1 MSDEVISSLNK
12 PTRRESALGKNVS
25 VRDLSTNKQ
34 VYVSW
39 GIVTN
44 VYYKKG
50 TLDFKTTLMGSSYIA
65 TEKHNA
71 MSGSAK
77 IPVDFWGNNSDGK
90 PFGSYRPIS
99 VGNRILVAYIG
110 GKTSSPVVI
119 GVYPDTESSYELISP
134 AIDDTSS
141 IDGTTDE
148 IGSDLAT
155 KKVYP
160 SGQVYYQSGKGDLYR
175 LFNGKSYFTVNSS
188 YASRINRGIERLG
201 QQGTYSDDSSDT
213 SESVMAGDWSLV
225 HEDNTE
231 KDTDNI
237 TNNHYTRVYLNRYGN
252 LAIIATDKDSSQV
265 VSMIEVSQN
274 GGITLAKQYDGIG
287 DDGIDSSIYT
297 KLTVGDKDKTTSII
311 SSDGTKTGTIDVS
324 PDAVSVNGKPIANT
338 QDTADNITKA
348 VSGITK
354 EWTEN
359 LADEI
364 SKVQDEV
371 QKATQEATDAA
382 NNAQQVGNQAAGV
395 AEAAKQAASTAQ
407 EIASEAQTAGNAAL
421 IKANSA
427 YDTGTQAQRAAD
439 NAKAA
444 ADSAAAIGNKAQEAA
459 DSVASQAKKNTED
472 IAGLSDDTKEAQRT
486 ANSATQQA
494 NSAFEKANDALEG
507 IQGISTTKSDKNVDP
522 NRVKGVTISPSS
534 TITFSDLNAEL
545 SDLQVNTVT
554 FQIRVNFNNAKDS
567 NPVLNVNDYAQV
579 EGFLKK
585 INTLDVIPKVLIEPL
600 PIVSSGYVSP
610 KNYTPTDVSSFFDSW
625 TKIVSSV
632 ATMVNQYNVYGLYIG
647 YAFDNLES
655 YTDNWT
661 SLINTIKPIF
671 SGQLLYMSSYWTTA
685 TWDTNSNNKYQTKLA
700 YPLWGMVDIIAIAP
714 YFEVTDD
721 TEPTASDLEGYFK
734 NVPLY
739 QRGQNIYQEIKNFYD
754 KWKKPILLGDVGI
767 PAYSGAA
774 QAPYN
779 GTTMSSQVASS
790 SIQES
795 WLEAWYV
802 TFEDLD
808 WFKGINSYCI
818 GNPYD
823 SYNYDSS
830 TSVYKYWKKTFYYE
844 KSVTQ
849 SQIVQLDDMIATKVS
864 DKDFD
869 SATVQMSNQISTK
882 VEQKQYDLDMT
893 TKNTGVVDTN
903 RIKGGNL
910 SDKVQGATNNIIDSI
925 NTLKLNSITLPVYV
939 TATDTS
945 DSSPV
950 VSDTDLTGLETS
962 IKAVQAN
969 DTNTKIILEPY
980 PLINNG
986 NSSSSGWEPSS
997 VDTWFTSWT
1006 SVMSKLAQLA
1016 AKYQVYGLYVGSKL
1030 DSLESYSS
1038 KWDTLITSVRSILSY
1053 LDTAT
1058 SKNTTRVIYETTHW
1072 VTSKDASDTQMAYQ
1086 NKLNS
1091 PLFGYVDVIA
1101 IAAYFEVTD
1110 KINPSVQDIKDG
1122 IYSVPIHDRE
1132 QNIYQEIK
1140 NFYDKWNKPI
1150 MFGEL
1155 GIPPYDQSASAPY
1168 QANIQP
1174 GWKPSD
1180 TVQHNW
1186 FAAWYEVFAPETWL
1200 LGFSLF
1206 SVGDSN
1212 STYYVQSGDIASF
1225 LSQLNLYQST
1235 VSQSQITQ
1243 LVDDINLRVQ
1253 KGDVITQINLDDSGV
1268 LIDGAKNHITGET
1281 TIDNGIIKTAMIG
1294 DAQITDA
1301 KIDSLTAS
1309 KLTAGTI
1316 DASVISVTKLDASN
1330 ITTGTMSASKIVGGE
1345 LDFNHIIA
1353 KDLTAN
1359 SITSGTIDF
1368 SKIEGTN
1375 IDATNITTGNMNAS
1389 LITTGT
1395 LDADLMT
1402 TGTLDASKVVVTNL
1416 SASSILTGTLDASKV
1431 TVSNIDASKIITGTL
1446 DGSVVNVIKLNAS
1459 NITAGTL
1466 TADLIKT
1473 GTFDISKVNV
1483 ENFSANNIVAG
1494 IISGKDLSIDLD
1506 TGEVKFSS
1514 GNITG
1519 KDLSIDLDTG
1529 EVNFE
1534 AGNIKNS
1541 SNTFNIDVTKG
1552 EILSGNDIGVMTI
1565 NDADISYWKDTS
1577 ASVWQGQ
1584 IALNE
1589 IAIGATYPSIM
1600 LSAAD
1605 SVVISPGNGNTPLST
1620 VTATTGDAVFGKE
1633 FIEFNTVSDLSKST
1647 AQSSPAGFLVK
1658 NYASGSTPS
1667 SDPLSY
1673 MDINPYGSWVFTLPK
1688 KYEPSYEKYPPVFGD
1703 APIIEVY
1710 GAGMYLNGSVQIAGS
1725 LAVGGAKQSIQP
1737 TRDGVRGLY
1746 AYETAESYF
1755 GDLGEESTDD
1765 TCKVTVNIDTI
1776 FRDTVN
1782 TSFPYQVFITPYGK
1796 GNVWVSERK
1805 SDHFVVES
1813 SLPNIPFGWEVKVRR
1828 RGSETDRLPKSDISL
1843 EQLKR
1848 MDEEHMD
1855 IKEK

>member
-1 MSDEVISSLNK
+1 MADEVVSSLNK
-12 PTRRESALGKNVS
+12 PTRRESALGKNVA
-25 VRDLSTNKQ
+25 VRDLSTNEQ
-34 VYVSW
+34 LYVSW

-50 TLDFKTTLMGSSYIA
+50 TLDFKTTLMGSSYTA
-65 TEKHNA
+65 MEKHNT

-99 VGNRILVAYIG
+99 VGNRILVAYIN

-148 IGSDLAT
+148 VGSDLAT

-213 SESVMAGDWSLV
+213 SKSVMAGDWSLV

-252 LAIIATDKDSSQV
+252 LAIIATDKDSGQV

-274 GGITLAKQYDGIG
+274 GGITLSKQYDGIG

-311 SSDGTKTGTIDVS
+311 SSDGTNTGTIDVS
-324 PDAVSVNGKPIANT
+324 PDTVNVNGKPIANT
-338 QDTADNITKA
+338 QDTDNEINNA

-407 EIASEAQTAGNAAL
+407 EIANEAQTAGNAAL

-439 NAKAA
+439 NAQAA
-444 ADSAAAIGNKAQEAA
+444 ANSAAAIGNSAQEAA
-459 DSVASQAKKNTED
+459 DSVAAQAKKNTKD
-472 IAGLSDDTKEAQRT
+472 IAGLNEDTKDAQQT

-494 NSAFEKANDALEG
+494 NSAFDKANEALEG

-522 NRVKGVTISPSS
+522 NRVKGVTVSPSS
-534 TITFSDLNAEL
+534 TMTFSDLNSEL

-600 PIVSSGYVSP
+600 PVVSSGYVSP
-610 KNYTPTDVSSFFDSW
+610 KNYTPTDVSSFFNSW

-661 SLINTIKPIF
+661 SLISTVKPIF

-721 TEPTASDLEGYFK
+721 AEPTASDLEGYFK

-779 GTTMSSQVASS
+779 GTTMSSQVVSS

-823 SYNYDSS
+823 SYNYDNS
-830 TSVYKYWKKTFYYE
+830 TSVYAYWKKIFYYE
-844 KSVTQ
+844 KSVNQ
-849 SQIVQLDDMIATKVS
+849 SQIVQLDDMLATKVS
-864 DKDFD
+864 DKDFT
-869 SATVQMSNQISTK
+869 SQTVELSNQISTK
-882 VEQKQYDLDMT
+882 VEQNQYDLDMT

-910 SDKVQGATNNIIDSI
+910 SDKVQGSTSNIIDSI
-925 NTLKLNSITLPVYV
+925 NTLKLNSITLPIYI

-969 DTNTKIILEPY
+969 DNTTKILLEPY
-980 PLINNG
+980 PLINKG
-986 NSSSSGWEPSS
+986 TSSSSGWEPSS

-1006 SVMSKLAQLA
+1006 SVMSKIAQLA

-1038 KWDTLITSVRSILSY
+1038 KWDTLITSIRSILSS
-1053 LDTAT
+1053 LDTST
-1058 SKNTTRVIYETTHW
+1058 SKNTTRVLYETTHW
-1072 VTSKDASDTQMAYQ
+1072 VTSKDASDTQTAYQ
-1086 NKLNS
+1086 NKLNN
-1091 PLFGYVDVIA
+1091 PLFGYVDIIA

-1110 KINPSVQDIKDG
+1110 KVNPSVQDIKDG
-1122 IYSVPIHDRE
+1122 IYSVPIHDRG

-1150 MFGEL
+1150 LFGEL

-1168 QANIQP
+1168 QASIQP
-1174 GWKPSD
+1174 GWRPSD
-1180 TVQHNW
+1180 TIQHNW

-1200 LGFSLF
+1200 LGFSIF
-1206 SVGDSN
+1206 NVGDSN

-1243 LVDDINLRVQ
+1243 LVDDINFRVQ

-1268 LIDGAKNHITGET
+1268 LIDGAKNHITGKT
-1281 TIDNGIIKTAMIG
+1281 TIDDGIIKTAMIG

-1316 DASVISVTKLDASN
+1316 DASVISVTNLNASN
-1330 ITTGTMSASKIVGGE
+1330 ITTGTMSASKVVGGE
-1345 LDFNHIIA
+1345 LDFNNIVA
-1353 KDLTAN
+1353 KNLTAS

-1375 IDATNITTGNMNAS
+1375 IDATNITTGNLNAS
-1389 LITTGT
+1389 LLTTGT
-1395 LDADLMT
+1395 INADLIT
-1402 TGTLDASKVVVTNL
+1402 TGTLDASKVVVANL

-1431 TVSNIDASKIITGTL
+1431 TVSNIDASKIVTGTL
-1446 DGSVVNVIKLNAS
+1446 DASVVSVINLNAS

-1494 IISGKDLSIDLD
+1494 TISGKDLSINLD
-1506 TGEVKFSS
+1506 TGAVNFES
-1514 GNITG
+1514 GTISG
-1519 KDLSIDLDTG
+1519 KDLSINLDTG
-1529 EVNFE
+1529 AVNFE
-1534 AGNIKNS
+1534 SGNIKNS
-1541 SNTFNIDVTKG
+1541 ANTFEIDVTKG
-1552 EILSGNDIGVMTI
+1552 EILSGNNIGVMTI
-1565 NDADISYWKDTS
+1565 NDADISYWKDTN
-1577 ASVWQGQ
+1577 ASIWQGQ
-1584 IALNE
+1584 IVLNR
-1589 IAIGATYPSIM
+1589 IAVGATYPSILLRSSDAIVM
-1600 LSAAD
+1600 D
-1605 SVVISPGNGNTPLST
+1605 PGNGNSPKDSTSSLTGASYFSGKFTDLAT
-1620 VTATTGDAVFGKE
+1620 VTKLSEFDRGTNPGGYMYRAYESGTTDVG
-1633 FIEFNTVSDLSKST
+1633 SDLT
-1647 AQSSPAGFLVK
+1647 HL
-1658 NYASGSTPS
+1658 Y
-1667 SDPLSY
+1667 
-1673 MDINPYGSWVFTLPK
+1673 INPYASWEVKL
-1688 KYEPSYEKYPPVFGD
+1688 PPVYHSTGGNAGSPAFGSK
-1703 APIIEVY
+1703 PLVEVY
-1710 GAGMYLNGSVQIAGS
+1710 GGGMYLNGSMQIYGS

-1755 GDLGEESTDD
+1755 GDLGDSSTDS
-1765 TCKVTVNIDTI
+1765 TCKVRINIETI

-1782 TSFPYQVFITPYGK
+1782 TSFPYQVFISSYGK
-1796 GNVWVSERK
+1796 GTLWVSEK
-1805 SDHFVVES
+1805 HSDYFVVES

-1843 EQLKR
+1843 KQLQN
-1848 MDEEHMD
+1848 MDEKHMD
-1855 IKEK
+1855 SK

>member
-1 MSDEVISSLNK
+1 MSDEIISSLNK

-34 VYVSW
+34 IYVSW
-39 GIVTN
+39 GVVTN

-50 TLDFKTTLMGSSYIA
+50 TLDFKTTLMGSSYTA
-65 TEKHNA
+65 VEKHDS

-99 VGNRILVAYIG
+99 VGNHILVAYLE

-134 AIDDTSS
+134 AIDDTSN

-175 LFNGKSYFTVNSS
+175 LFNGKSYFTINSS

-201 QQGTYSDDSSDT
+201 QQGTYSGDSSDT
-213 SESVMAGDWSLV
+213 SKSAMAGDWNLV

-237 TNNHYTRVYLNRYGN
+237 TNNHYTRVYIDRYGK
-252 LAIIATDKDSSQV
+252 LVIMATDKDSSQV

-274 GGITLAKQYDGIG
+274 GGVTISKQYDGIG
-287 DDGIDSSIYT
+287 DDGSNSAIYT

-324 PDAVSVNGKPIANT
+324 PEAVKVNGKPIANT
-338 QDTADNITKA
+338 QDTDNKVNNAVSEINTA

-354 EWTEN
+354 EWTEK

-382 NNAQQVGNQAAGV
+382 DNAQQVGNQAAGV

-407 EIASEAQTAGNAAL
+407 EIANEAQTAGNAAL

-439 NAKAA
+439 NAQAA
-444 ADSAAAIGNKAQEAA
+444 AKKAAAIGNNAQEAA
-459 DSVASQAKKNTED
+459 DSAAVQAKKNTD
-472 IAGLSDDTKEAQRT
+472 DLAGLGDDTKKAQQT

-494 NSAFEKANDALEG
+494 NSAFDKANEALEG
-507 IQGISTTKSDKNVDP
+507 IQGITTTKSDKNVDP

-534 TITFSDLNAEL
+534 TITFSDLNVEL

-567 NPVLNVNDYAQV
+567 SPVLNVNDYAQV

-600 PIVSSGYVSP
+600 PIVSYGYVSP

-661 SLINTIKPIF
+661 SLISTIKPIF
-671 SGQLLYMSSYWTTA
+671 SGKILYMSSYWTTA

-721 TEPTASDLEGYFK
+721 SEPTASELEGYFK

-779 GTTMSSQVASS
+779 GTTMSNQKSSS

-830 TSVYKYWKKTFYYE
+830 TSVYNYWKKTFYYE

-869 SATVQMSNQISTK
+869 STMVQLNNQISTK
-882 VEQKQYDLDMT
+882 VEQKQYDLDLT
-893 TKNTGVVDTN
+893 TKNNGVVDTN

-910 SDKVQGATNNIIDSI
+910 SDKVQGSTNNIIDSI
-925 NTLKLNSITLPVYV
+925 NTLKLNSITLPIYV
-939 TATDTS
+939 TAIDTS

-950 VSDTDLTGLETS
+950 VSDMDLLVLETS

-969 DTNTKIILEPY
+969 DNNTKIILEPY
-980 PLINNG
+980 PLINKG
-986 NSSSSGWEPSS
+986 TSSSSGWEPSN

-1006 SVMSKLAQLA
+1006 SVISKIAQLA
-1016 AKYQVYGLYVGSKL
+1016 AKYQVYGIYVGSKL
-1030 DSLESYSS
+1030 DNLESYSS
-1038 KWDTLITSVRSILSY
+1038 KWDILITSVRSILSS
-1053 LDTAT
+1053 LDTDT
-1058 SKNTTRVIYETTHW
+1058 SKNSTRVIYETTHW
-1072 VTSKDASDTQMAYQ
+1072 VTSKDASDTQIAYQ
-1086 NKLNS
+1086 NKLNN

-1101 IAAYFEVTD
+1101 IAAYFEVTS
-1110 KINPSVQDIKDG
+1110 KLNPSVQDIKDG
-1122 IYSVPIHDRE
+1122 LYNVPIHDRG

-1150 MFGEL
+1150 LFGEL
-1155 GIPPYDQSASAPY
+1155 GIPSYDQSASSPY
-1168 QANIQP
+1168 QASIQP

-1180 TVQHNW
+1180 TIQHNW

-1200 LGFSLF
+1200 LGFSIF

-1253 KGDVITQINLDDSGV
+1253 KGDVINQINIDSSGI
-1268 LIDGAKNHITGET
+1268 LIDGSKTHITGKT
-1281 TIDNGIIKTAMIG
+1281 DIDNAVIRTAMIG
-1294 DAQITDA
+1294 DAQVTDA
-1301 KIDSLTAS
+1301 KIDSLTAN

-1316 DASVISVTKLDASN
+1316 DASKVTVTNLNASN

-1345 LDFNHIIA
+1345 LDFNKAVA
-1353 KDLTAN
+1353 KNLTAS

-1395 LDADLMT
+1395 LDANLIT
-1402 TGTLDASKVVVTNL
+1402 TGTLDASKVVVANL

-1431 TVSNIDASKIITGTL
+1431 IVSNLDASKIITGTL
-1446 DGSVVNVIKLNAS
+1446 DASKVNVVNLNAS
-1459 NITAGTL
+1459 NIKAGTL

-1483 ENFSANNIVAG
+1483 KNFSANLIKAG
-1494 IISGKDLSIDLD
+1494 IISGKDLNIDLD
-1506 TGEVKFSS
+1506 TGV
-1514 GNITG
+1514 
-1519 KDLSIDLDTG
+1519 
-1529 EVNFE
+1529 VNFE
-1534 AGNIKNS
+1534 SGSIKNNS
-1541 SNTFNIDVTKG
+1541 DTFEINIDKG
-1552 EILSGNDIGVMTI
+1552 EISSKNSLGVMTI
-1565 NDADISYWKDTS
+1565 DDADIRYWKDTDTS
-1577 ASVWQGQ
+1577 IWQGE
-1584 IALNE
+1584 IALNR
-1589 IAIGATYPSIM
+1589 AIIGDAYPSIV
-1600 LSAAD
+1600 LKSAD
-1605 SVVISPGNGNTPLST
+1605 SIYLDPGNGNSPRD
-1620 VTATTGDAVFGKE
+1620 TASALTGGSYFRGNFTDMA
-1633 FIEFNTVSDLSKST
+1633 TVSKLSEFDRSTNPSGYSYRAYESGTTDIGKDL
-1647 AQSSPAGFLVK
+1647 GHMYL
-1658 NYASGSTPS
+1658 
-1667 SDPLSY
+1667 
-1673 MDINPYGSWVFTLPK
+1673 NPYGSWEFQL
-1688 KYEPSYEKYPPVFGD
+1688 PPVYHATGGNPASPAFGKS
-1703 APIIEVY
+1703 PLVEVH
-1710 GAGMYLNGSVQIAGS
+1710 GGGMFLSGSMGIAGD
-1725 LAVGGAKQSIQP
+1725 LAVSGKKQSIQA
-1737 TRDGVRGLY
+1737 TRDGVRGLI

-1755 GDLGEESTDD
+1755 GDIGEESTGDR
-1765 TCKVTVNIDTI
+1765 CKVIVKIDTL

-1782 TSFPYQVFITPYGK
+1782 TSFPYQVFITPYGT
-1796 GNVWVSERK
+1796 GDIWVSERK
-1805 SDHFVVES
+1805 SDHFIVES
-1813 SLPNIPFGWEVKVRR
+1813 SLPGTSFGWEVKARR
-1828 RGSETDRLPKSDISL
+1828 RGAESTRLPKANITFN
-1843 EQLKR
+1843 QLQS
-1848 MDEEHMD
+1848 MDEKHMENEP
-1855 IKEK
+1855 KENKDGK